1 MPTRSTLADPVLERR
16 RITSLLTTAT
26 MVLNANVAVSDVQVN
41 WDLKVEIMSWN
52 RFKRLKI
59 WMLDLIPFKKEDE
72 ILTYSL
78 FNSSPPKIYQSQK
91 ESSLPTIIFEGANC

>member
-41 WDLKVEIMSWN
+41 DIKENLGWKHPVKSTGKWMVQVDVNQKTEI
-52 RFKRLKI
+52 
-59 WMLDLIPFKKEDE
+59 
-72 ILTYSL
+72 
-78 FNSSPPKIYQSQK
+78 
-91 ESSLPTIIFEGANC
+91 